1 VILFYTWLFTNCEVA
16 KRYIFCQSFEAI
28 YDKAYES
35 CNVMVNSIGVLARNM
50 EAYVS
55 AHSQAPDELKH
66 VRYRPV
72 HQLKEV
78 DEWRF
83 AELAYVGAMV
93 NKARHVHEMVVK
105 GGEVLNESI
114 DDLTKGV
121 LRCECF
127 L

>member
-1 VILFYTWLFTNCEVA
+1 MELLKVYFL
-16 KRYIFCQSFEAI
+16 QSFEAI

-66 VRYRPV
+66 LRYRPV

-78 DEWRF
+78 DEWRL
-83 AELAYVGAMV
+83 AELSNLGVMV
-93 NKARHVHEMVVK
+93 NKARQVHEMVVK

-114 DDLTKGV
+114 NYLTKGV
-121 LRCECF
+121 LRCEYY